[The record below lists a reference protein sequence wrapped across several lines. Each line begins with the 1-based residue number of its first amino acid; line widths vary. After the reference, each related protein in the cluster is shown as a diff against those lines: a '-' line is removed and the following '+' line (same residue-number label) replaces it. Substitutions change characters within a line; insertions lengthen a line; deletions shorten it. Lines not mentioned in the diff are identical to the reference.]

1 MDKVFCT
8 KCGSQMNAGS
18 KFCPV
23 CGAPQEDS
31 LPRRS
36 ASNPQP
42 QPRPAKQKSAK
53 PVPVKKLVTFAIVLA
68 VCVSAAKV
76 CERIF
81 ATPYLGAVSDYV
93 KALSAEDFEDFA
105 EIYKYSALSSDEDLD
120 DYLDEHDYLEDT
132 FDEFF
137 DAKEDKY
144 GENAKYSYKFK
155 SVKPLLK
162 SKQRLTEGS
171 LKNGETVE
179 EGVLV
184 TVDLKVKGDKRS
196 KDCEANFVVYKIDGE
211 WYVTAV
217 ADDKMEGTPKVL
229 DVY

>member
-23 CGAPQEDS
+23 CGAPQEES

-36 ASNPQP
+36 VPQY

-53 PVPVKKLVTFAIVLA
+53 PVPVKKLVTFAIVLV
-68 VCVSAAKV
+68 VCVSDAKV

-105 EIYKYSALSSDEDLD
+105 EIYKYSALSNDEDLD
-120 DYLDEHDYLEDT
+120 DYISEDDYFEDY

-144 GENAKYSYKFK
+144 GKNAKYSYKFK

-217 ADDKMEGTPKVL
+217 ADDKMESTPKVL